1 MASIAGLW
9 RANVKN
15 SASYANIEKA
25 LVQEVVKADL
35 RVKSCIQDIQDGCES
50 QEELN
55 VKNLEAGE
63 SMRTLKKAL
72 ENLRVFAM
80 EQDKVEEK
88 ERLTREVE
96 SHTLGMKRN
105 TEALRKANLTVQKH
119 IEARYRDSLLSGGS
133 QVKQRG
139 RADKETLLRSTTGM
153 TESLF
158 SVSRMM
164 ADQVKHSENALEML
178 VGTSSVITESQEES
192 RHMSSTIL
200 QSKKLLT
207 KYGRR
212 EMTDRVLILLAVVF
226 FFACVLYVL
235 KRRLF

>member
-178 VGTSSVITESQEES
+178 DLLGASKVGASRLGSPATPQPIT
-192 RHMSSTIL
+192 T
-200 QSKKLLT
+200 T
-207 KYGRR
+207 K
-212 EMTDRVLILLAVVF
+212 
-226 FFACVLYVL
+226 
-235 KRRLF
+235 